1 MWWRSVGLKAFYDQW
16 RGTLSLAGA
25 MAFYSGAL
33 VALYPSISSIIAIRD
48 IFDKLPEA
56 MRALFAPGGVD
67 LTTPEG
73 FIATEFFSIV
83 GPLLFFGY
91 TIGIGGSA
99 TAAEEERG
107 TIDMLAALPIPRW
120 RIPFEKFL
128 ALVVGTAILAVALW
142 GGIVVGARIVNVD
155 VSARGIGALTVSA
168 ALMGLLFGALAL
180 WIGAATGRRT
190 FSIGLAFGA
199 AILSYFVYSFS
210 ELVDLLK
217 PVRPL
222 SPFSYYIGDNPLVNG
237 LLARNVAVL
246 AGVTVI
252 LLLLSLVTFSRRDL
266 RV

>member
-1 MWWRSVGLKAFYDQW
+1 MLRSVGLKAFYDQW
-16 RGTLSLAGA
+16 RGTFSLAFA
-25 MAFYSGAL
+25 MAVYSGAL

-48 IFDKLPEA
+48 IFDKLPPA

-67 LTTPEG
+67 MTTPEG

-91 TIGIGGSA
+91 TIAVGGSA

-107 TIDMLAALPIPRW
+107 TIDMLAALPVARW

-128 ALVVGTAILAVALW
+128 ALIVGTAILGVALW
-142 GGIVVGARIVNVD
+142 GGIAVGSRLVGVEL
-155 VSARGIGALTVSA
+155 RLEGIAALVASA

-180 WIGAATGRRT
+180 WIGATTGRRT

-199 AILSYFVYSFS
+199 AIASYFIYSFS

-222 SPFSYYIGDNPLVNG
+222 SPFTYYIGDNPLLNG
-237 LLARNVAVL
+237 LLLQNVVVLVGATLIFVVL
-246 AGVTVI
+246 A
-252 LLLLSLVTFSRRDL
+252 LVSFQRRDL

>member
-1 MWWRSVGLKAFYDQW
+1 MLRSVGLKAFYDQW
-16 RGTLSLAGA
+16 RGTLSLAFA
-25 MAFYSGAL
+25 MAFYSGVL
-33 VALYPSISSIIAIRD
+33 VALYPSISSIVSIKD
-48 IFDKLPEA
+48 LFEKLPEA
-56 MRALFAPGGVD
+56 FRALFAQGGVD
-67 LTTPEG
+67 FTTPEG

-107 TIDMLAALPIPRW
+107 TIDMLAALPIARW

-128 ALVVGTAILAVALW
+128 ALIVGTAILAVALW
-142 GGIVVGARIVNVD
+142 GGIVVGARIVGVEL
-155 VSARGIGALTVSA
+155 STQGIAALTISA

-190 FSIGLAFGA
+190 FTIGLAFGA
-199 AILSYFVYSFS
+199 AILSYFLYSFS
-210 ELVDLLK
+210 ELVDALK

-222 SPFSYYIGDNPLVNG
+222 SPFTYYIGDNPLVNG
-237 LLARNVAVL
+237 LMFRNVAVL
-246 AGVTVI
+246 VGVTAV
-252 LLLLSLVTFSRRDL
+252 LVVLELVTFSRRDL

>member
-1 MWWRSVGLKAFYDQW
+1 
-16 RGTLSLAGA
+16 

-83 GPLLFFGY
+83 GPLLFLGY
-91 TIGIGGSA
+91 TIGIAGSA

-107 TIDMLAALPIPRW
+107 TIDMLAALPIARW
-120 RIPFEKFL
+120 RIPFEKYF
-128 ALVVGTAILAVALW
+128 ALIVGTAILGVALW
-142 GGIVVGARIVNVD
+142 GGIVVGARVVNVE
-155 VSARGIGALTVSA
+155 VSATGLAALTASA

-180 WIGAATGRRT
+180 LVGAASGRRT
-190 FSIGLAFGA
+190 LSIGLAFGA

-210 ELVDLLK
+210 ELVDALK

-222 SPFSYYIGDNPLVNG
+222 SPFTYYIGDSPLVNG
-237 LLARNVAVL
+237 LLPRNVAILAAATVIFLVL
-246 AGVTVI
+246 ALI
-252 LLLLSLVTFSRRDL
+252 AFSRRDL